1 MANRNSKT
9 ANGSALDFEAPLWAA
24 DSLRA
29 DLPPDLKA
37 DFVPVQKDL
46 TSPLLYR
53 LPCKMA
59 TGIIQT
65 FPLYGT

>member
-1 MANRNSKT
+1 MAKGNSKT
-9 ANGSALDFEAPLWAA
+9 ANGSTLDFEAQLWAA

-37 DFVPVQKDL
+37 DFVPVRKDL
-46 TSPLLYR
+46 TNPLLYR

-59 TGIIQT
+59 TGIIPT
-65 FPLYGT
+65 IPLYGA